1 MITTALLHFTQWL
14 GGTALSAAVAGHFWV
29 VPALQTVHI
38 LSVAVV
44 LVGVLLINLR
54 VVGLV
59 ERGQTVDAVLDRF
72 LAPTAIAVLIL
83 AVTGLLLIA
92 GEPTRALFRTVFWI
106 KLALIL
112 AAGLLTWSH
121 RPALTRAGGDG
132 AAISLGRKG
141 IALAAL
147 LLWLAVIV
155 AGRWIAYV
163 DAWPGAPA

>member
-1 MITTALLHFTQWL
+1 
-14 GGTALSAAVAGHFWV
+14 
-29 VPALQTVHI
+29 
-38 LSVAVV
+38 
-44 LVGVLLINLR
+44 
-54 VVGLV
+54 
-59 ERGQTVDAVLDRF
+59 
-72 LAPTAIAVLIL
+72 
-83 AVTGLLLIA
+83 
-92 GEPTRALFRTVFWI
+92 
-106 KLALIL
+106 LALIL